1 MSNDYVIIEGELPS
15 RDTLRPRN
23 WAERFAG
30 NLASYGPDRR
40 LRFSR
45 AMEPV
50 MINNVKCLR
59 MDITLRESHPQLFN
73 DVLGFA
79 YGHRLAVYGLE
90 EEHSTLMQ
98 AS

>member
-1 MSNDYVIIEGELPS
+1 MSDEYVIIQGELPNQ
-15 RDTLRPRN
+15 DPLRPRN

-40 LRFSR
+40 LHFSR
-45 AMEPV
+45 ALEPM
-50 MINNVKCLR
+50 MINSIKCLR
-59 MDITLRESHPQLFN
+59 MKKSLRDSHPQLFN

-79 YGHRLAVYGLE
+79 HGHRLAVYGLE
-90 EEHSTLMQ
+90 EQKPALLQ

>member
-1 MSNDYVIIEGELPS
+1 MSDEYVIIQGELPD
-15 RDTLRPRN
+15 RDPLRPRN

-40 LRFSR
+40 LQFSH
-45 AMEPV
+45 ALEPM
-50 MINNVKCLR
+50 MINSIKCLR
-59 MDITLRESHPQLFN
+59 MKKSLRDSHPQLFN

-79 YGHRLAVYGLE
+79 LGHRLAVYGLE
-90 EEHSTLMQ
+90 EQEPVLLR